1 MNKDKICIGCGVKL
15 QDENMTLEGYT
26 SNIEND
32 ICSRCFKMKNYGE
45 YEIVTKSND
54 EYIEI
59 LKEVDKTK
67 DLVLYIV
74 DALNIDE
81 DITSI
86 RQYISN
92 NMILVLNKRDVLPK
106 SVKDNKLISYIKELG
121 LDFKDIIV
129 VSCHK
134 NYNIDELMAM
144 IKKYKS
150 SRYVYVV
157 GNTNVGKSSLINK
170 LIKNYSEYDGELT
183 ISPLP
188 STTLNKISIK
198 LSDDLTIIDTPGIV
212 DYSSF
217 IHGIDFKLLKKITP
231 KKEIKPRVYQIKDKG
246 CLLIE
251 DLVRIEYDTKVDNS
265 MVIYIANNINIS
277 FAGKLNDKLKDMEY
291 QEFNLNDEMD
301 LVIPDLCFIK
311 FRDKVDVRVYIK
323 DNVVVKMRDNL
334 I

>member
-1 MNKDKICIGCGVKL
+1 MSRCVGCGSKL
-15 QDENMTLEGYT
+15 T
-26 SNIEND
+26 SEDDNQ
-32 ICSRCFKMKNYGE
+32 ICRRCFRLKNYGE
-45 YEIVTKSND
+45 YKIVEKDNEEFMAIID
-54 EYIEI
+54 DI
-59 LKEVDKTK
+59 DKNS
-67 DLVLYIV
+67 LVLYV
-74 DALNIDE
+74 TSLFNLNMDFINKF
-81 DITSI
+81 
-86 RQYISN
+86 N
-92 NMILVLNKRDVLPK
+92 NVILVLTKKDILPK
-106 SVKDNKLISYIKELG
+106 SVKDEKLVEYINKYNIQVLDIEVISSI
-121 LDFKDIIV
+121 
-129 VSCHK
+129 K
-134 NYNIDELMAM
+134 NYRLDNLMNK
-144 IKKYKS
+144 IYKYKTTNN
-150 SRYVYVV
+150 VYVV
-157 GNTNVGKSSLINK
+157 GNTNSGKSTLINK
-170 LIKNYSEYDGELT
+170 IIKNYSNKDIDITTSLY
-183 ISPLP
+183 P
-188 STTLNKISIK
+188 STTLDKIEININ
-198 LSDDLTIIDTPGIV
+198 DDLTIIDTPGIV

-291 QEFNLNDEMD
+291 QEFNLNDGMD